1 MVRELWTATLRHVKS
16 ISYTPRL
23 GQKTKLTEETEVLD
37 TVIGQIEDESRRSSK
52 SHLISQAANLI
63 QIAQQ
68 VCKQPMPSVVTGAVP
83 ADFLR

>member
-1 MVRELWTATLRHVKS
+1 
-16 ISYTPRL
+16 
-23 GQKTKLTEETEVLD
+23 VLD

-68 VCKQPMPSVVTGAVP
+68 VCKQPMPSVVTISTVCII
-83 ADFLR
+83 DLINIHS